1 MKAIDNLIRLFKIN
15 NHPEYAES
23 DIFQKFIEE
32 KKVEHELEEMTQDL
46 EKYSDEDF

>member
-23 DIFQKFIEE
+23 EIFHKFIEE
-32 KKVEHELEEMTQDL
+32 KKVEPVSYTHLTL
-46 EKYSDEDF
+46 PTIRLV